1 MCANDSSATAG
12 FIPWTEVSRNLGRY
26 RISVQCLPFTQ
37 PVVRALRCVHRRLPP
52 LRTLDTIRDFD
63 RAQLAEGVRAG
74 PHRFSRCA
82 LPPDCVTGLSYCAQ
96 ECDQRTKPQQ
106 PERPQCARG
115 CVSNYQRCARIE
127 LLQLNTVPQT
137 KGVLAPQ

>member
-1 MCANDSSATAG
+1 M
-12 FIPWTEVSRNLGRY
+12 P
-26 RISVQCLPFTQ
+26 
-37 PVVRALRCVHRRLPP
+37 RCPRLPIIF
-52 LRTLDTIRDFD
+52 TLALAGLAFVASAS
-63 RAQLAEGVRAG
+63 AQ
-74 PHRFSRCA
+74 
-82 LPPDCVTGLSYCAQ
+82 PPDCVTGLSYCAQ